1 MVRLFTLDR
10 YRIDHAAADT
20 KSVATMLA
28 VGADFEL
35 QGGQVD
41 RFR

>member
-1 MVRLFTLDR
+1 MARLFTLDR

-20 KSVATMLA
+20 KSVTMLA